1 MDVLDTVIRALAKAI
16 CAILLG
22 ASTVTLAQAQDIYP
36 SRPLRIIV
44 PFAPGGGIDILG
56 RTVGQKLSERWKQP
70 VVIENRPGAS
80 GAIGFELAAKAPPD
94 GYSILMSVNTM
105 IMLPSLNKK
114 VPFDPIKDFAPV
126 APVAVGTMAFVVPPS
141 LGAKTIAEFVALAKK
156 EPGKLNYGSPGN
168 GTPHHLSMELFKQ
181 RAGIDLTHI
190 PYKGSDG
197 MMTGILGGQISA
209 VFMPV
214 HQALTNVQAGRLVM
228 LSASGTRR
236 ANATPNVPSLGEA
249 AGIRDIDVDIWF
261 GMYLQA
267 ATPKEIVAKL
277 NAEVN
282 AILKMPEVVETL
294 AKQGLQATGGT
305 PAELAELTASD
316 LAHWAKV
323 IRDANIRAD

>member
-1 MDVLDTVIRALAKAI
+1 MKKLLLIAGALA
-16 CAILLG
+16 G
-22 ASTVTLAQAQDIYP
+22 LAVAGLPQAQDAYP
-36 SRPLRIIV
+36 SKPLRIIV

-56 RTVGQKLSERWKQP
+56 RTLGQKLSERWKQP

-80 GAIGFELAAKAPPD
+80 GAIGFDLAAKAPPD

-105 IMLPSLNKK
+105 IMLPSLNRKL
-114 VPFDPIKDFAPV
+114 PFDAIKDFAPV
-126 APVAVGTMAFVVPPS
+126 VPVAVGTMAFVVPPS
-141 LGAKTIAEFVALAKK
+141 LNVKTIAEFVALAKK

-181 RAGIDLTHI
+181 RAGINLTHI

-197 MMTGILGGQISA
+197 MMAGILGGQISA

-228 LSASGTRR
+228 LSASGTKRS
-236 ANATPNVPSLGEA
+236 NATPTVPSLGEA

-267 ATPKEIVAKL
+267 AAPKEVIAKL

-282 AILKMPEVVETL
+282 AILKTPDVIETL
-294 AKQGLQATGGT
+294 ARQGLQPTGGT
-305 PAELAELTASD
+305 QADLADLTSSD
-316 LAHWAKV
+316 LARWAKV
-323 IRDANIRAD
+323 IQEANIKAD

>member
-1 MDVLDTVIRALAKAI
+1 MKKLMLLAAAL
-16 CAILLG
+16 LSTLG
-22 ASTVTLAQAQDIYP
+22 AGAAQAQDAYP
-36 SRPLRIIV
+36 SKPLRIIV

-56 RTVGQKLSERWKQP
+56 RTLGQKLFERWKQP

-114 VPFDPIKDFAPV
+114 VPYDPIRDFAPV
-126 APVAVGTMAFVVPPS
+126 APVAIGTMALVVPPS
-141 LGAKTIAEFVALAKK
+141 LNVKSVGEFVALAKK

-168 GTPHHLSMELFKQ
+168 GTPHHLAMELFKQ
-181 RAGIDLTHI
+181 RAGIELTHI

-197 MMTGILGGQISA
+197 MMTGILGGQINA

-214 HQALTNVQAGRLVM
+214 HQALANVQAGRLVM
-228 LSASGTRR
+228 LSSSGTKRS
-236 ANATPNVPSLGEA
+236 NATPNVPSLGEA

-261 GMYLQA
+261 GMYLPA

-282 AILKMPEVVETL
+282 AILKSPDVVETL
-294 AKQGLQATGGT
+294 AKQGLQPTGGT
-305 PAELAELTASD
+305 PADLAELTASD
-316 LAHWAKV
+316 LERWAKV

>member
-1 MDVLDTVIRALAKAI
+1 MKKLLLIAGALA
-16 CAILLG
+16 G
-22 ASTVTLAQAQDIYP
+22 LAVAGLPQAQDAYP
-36 SRPLRIIV
+36 SKPLRIIV

-56 RTVGQKLSERWKQP
+56 RTLGQKLSERWKQP

-80 GAIGFELAAKAPPD
+80 GAIGFDLAAKAPPD

-105 IMLPSLNKK
+105 IMLPSLNRKL
-114 VPFDPIKDFAPV
+114 PFDAIKDFAPV
-126 APVAVGTMAFVVPPS
+126 VPVAVGTMAFVVPPS
-141 LGAKTIAEFVALAKK
+141 LNVKTIAEFVALAKK

-181 RAGIDLTHI
+181 RAGINLTHI

-197 MMTGILGGQISA
+197 MMAGILGGQISA

-228 LSASGTRR
+228 LSASGTKRS
-236 ANATPNVPSLGEA
+236 NATPTVPSLGEA

-267 ATPKEIVAKL
+267 AAPKEVIARL

-282 AILKMPEVVETL
+282 AILKTPDVIETL
-294 AKQGLQATGGT
+294 ARQGLQPTGGT
-305 PAELAELTASD
+305 QADLADLTSSD
-316 LAHWAKV
+316 LARWAKV
-323 IRDANIRAD
+323 IQEANIKAD

>member
-1 MDVLDTVIRALAKAI
+1 MKKLMLVAAAL
-16 CAILLG
+16 LSTLG
-22 ASTVTLAQAQDIYP
+22 AGPAAAQDAYP
-36 SRPLRIIV
+36 SKPLRIIV

-56 RTVGQKLSERWKQP
+56 RTLGQKLFERWKQP

-114 VPFDPIKDFAPV
+114 VPYDPIKDFAPV
-126 APVAVGTMAFVVPPS
+126 ASVAIGTMALVVPPS
-141 LGAKTIAEFVALAKK
+141 LNVKTVGEFVALAKK

-168 GTPHHLSMELFKQ
+168 GTPHHLAMELFKQ
-181 RAGIDLTHI
+181 RAGIELTHI

-214 HQALTNVQAGRLVM
+214 HQALANVQAGRLVM
-228 LSASGTRR
+228 LSSSGTKRS
-236 ANATPNVPSLGEA
+236 NATPNVPSLGEA

-261 GMYLQA
+261 GMYLPA

-282 AILKMPEVVETL
+282 AILKLPDVVETL
-294 AKQGLQATGGT
+294 ARQGLHPTGGT
-305 PAELAELTASD
+305 PADLADLTASD
-316 LAHWAKV
+316 LERWAKV

>member
-1 MDVLDTVIRALAKAI
+1 MKKSMLVASALAG
-16 CAILLG
+16 LL
-22 ASTVTLAQAQDIYP
+22 AVSLSQAQDAYP
-36 SRPLRIIV
+36 AKPLRIIV

-56 RTVGQKLSERWKQP
+56 RTLGQKLSERWKQP
-70 VVIENRPGAS
+70 VVIENKPGAS
-80 GAIGFELAAKAPPD
+80 GAIGFEMAAKAPAD

-105 IMLPSLNKK
+105 IMLPSLKK
-114 VPFDPIKDFAPV
+114 NLPYDAIKDFAPV
-126 APVAVGTMAFVVPPS
+126 APVAVGTMAFVVPPA
-141 LGAKTIAEFVALAKK
+141 LGVKTVPEFVALAKK
-156 EPGKLNYGSPGN
+156 EPGKLNYGSPGS
-168 GTPHHLSMELFKQ
+168 GTPHHLAMELFKQ
-181 RAGIDLTHI
+181 RAGISLTHI

-228 LSASGTRR
+228 LSASGTKRS
-236 ANATPNVPSLGEA
+236 NATPNVPSLGEA

-267 ATPKEIVAKL
+267 AAPKDVIAKL

-282 AILKMPEVVETL
+282 AILKSPDVVETL
-294 AKQGLQATGGT
+294 ARQGLQPTGGT

-316 LAHWAKV
+316 LERWAKV

>member
-1 MDVLDTVIRALAKAI
+1 MKKLMLLAAAL
-16 CAILLG
+16 LSTLG
-22 ASTVTLAQAQDIYP
+22 AGAAQAQDAYP
-36 SRPLRIIV
+36 SKPLRIIV

-56 RTVGQKLSERWKQP
+56 RTLGQKLFERWKQP

-114 VPFDPIKDFAPV
+114 VPYDPIKDFAPV
-126 APVAVGTMAFVVPPS
+126 APVAIGTMALVVPPS
-141 LGAKTIAEFVALAKK
+141 LNVKSVGEFVALAKK

-168 GTPHHLSMELFKQ
+168 GTPHHLAMELFKQ
-181 RAGIDLTHI
+181 RAGIELTHI

-197 MMTGILGGQISA
+197 MMTGILGGQINA

-214 HQALTNVQAGRLVM
+214 HQALANVQAGRLVM
-228 LSASGTRR
+228 LSSSGTKRS
-236 ANATPNVPSLGEA
+236 NATPNVPSLGEA

-261 GMYLQA
+261 GMYLPA

-282 AILKMPEVVETL
+282 AILKSPDVVETL
-294 AKQGLQATGGT
+294 AKQGLQPTGGT
-305 PAELAELTASD
+305 PADLAELTASD
-316 LAHWAKV
+316 LDRWAKV

>member
-1 MDVLDTVIRALAKAI
+1 MKKSMLVASALAG
-16 CAILLG
+16 LL
-22 ASTVTLAQAQDIYP
+22 AVSLSQAQDAYP
-36 SRPLRIIV
+36 AKPLRIIV

-56 RTVGQKLSERWKQP
+56 RTLGQKLSERWKQP
-70 VVIENRPGAS
+70 VVIENKPGAS
-80 GAIGFELAAKAPPD
+80 GAIGFEMAAKAPAD

-105 IMLPSLNKK
+105 IMLPSLKK
-114 VPFDPIKDFAPV
+114 NLPYDAIKDFAPV
-126 APVAVGTMAFVVPPS
+126 APVAVGTMAFVVPPA
-141 LGAKTIAEFVALAKK
+141 LGVKTVPEFVALAKK
-156 EPGKLNYGSPGN
+156 EPGKLNYGSPGS
-168 GTPHHLSMELFKQ
+168 GTPHHLAMELFKQ
-181 RAGIDLTHI
+181 RAGISLTHI

-228 LSASGTRR
+228 LSASGTKRS
-236 ANATPNVPSLGEA
+236 NATPNVPSLGEA

-267 ATPKEIVAKL
+267 AAPKDVIAKL

-282 AILKMPEVVETL
+282 AILKSPDVVETL
-294 AKQGLQATGGT
+294 ARQGLQPTGGT

-316 LAHWAKV
+316 LERWARV

>member
-1 MDVLDTVIRALAKAI
+1 MRNLILLAGLSLAALAAGP
-16 CAILLG
+16 ALG
-22 ASTVTLAQAQDIYP
+22 QEPYP
-36 SRPLRIIV
+36 SKPLRIIV

-56 RTVGQKLSERWKQP
+56 RTLGQKLSERWKQP
-70 VVIENRPGAS
+70 VVIENKPGAS
-80 GAIGFELAAKAPPD
+80 GAIGFDLAAKAPAD

-114 VPFDPIKDFAPV
+114 LPFDAIKDFAPV

-141 LGAKTIAEFVALAKK
+141 LNMKTMAEFVALAKK

-181 RAGIDLTHI
+181 RAGISLTHI
-190 PYKGSDG
+190 TYKGSDG

-228 LSASGTRR
+228 LAASGTKRS
-236 ANATPNVPSLGEA
+236 NATPTVPSLGEA

-267 ATPKEIVAKL
+267 AAPKDVVAKL

-282 AILKMPEVVETL
+282 AILKSADVIETL
-294 AKQGLQATGGT
+294 AKQGLQPTGGT
-305 PAELAELTASD
+305 PADLADLTSSD
-316 LAHWAKV
+316 LDRWAKV
-323 IRDANIRAD
+323 IREANIRAD

>member
-1 MDVLDTVIRALAKAI
+1 MRKTLSLVVLVIGTFLCGPAFP
-16 CAILLG
+16 
-22 ASTVTLAQAQDIYP
+22 QDAYP
-36 SRPLRIIV
+36 SKPLRIIV

-56 RTVGQKLSERWKQP
+56 RTLGQKLSERWKQP

-80 GAIGFELAAKAPPD
+80 GAIGFDLAAKAPPD

-105 IMLPSLNKK
+105 IMLPSLGKK
-114 VPFDPIKDFAPV
+114 IPFDPIKDFAPV

-141 LGAKTIAEFVALAKK
+141 LGVKTMPEFVALAKK

-197 MMTGILGGQISA
+197 MMTGILGGQIGA

-228 LSASGTRR
+228 LSSSGTKRS
-236 ANATPNVPSLGEA
+236 NATPNVPSLGEA

-261 GMYLQA
+261 GVYLQA
-267 ATPKEIVAKL
+267 ATPRDIVAKL

-282 AILKMPEVVETL
+282 AILKSPDVVETL
-294 AKQGLQATGGT
+294 AKQGLQPTGGT
-305 PAELAELTASD
+305 PEDLAALTSSD
-316 LAHWAKV
+316 LARWAKV
-323 IRDANIRAD
+323 IQDAHIKAD

>member
-1 MDVLDTVIRALAKAI
+1 MKTFLLAAGAAAAL
-16 CAILLG
+16 LVSGLP
-22 ASTVTLAQAQDIYP
+22 QAQDAYP
-36 SRPLRIIV
+36 SKPLRIIV

-80 GAIGFELAAKAPPD
+80 GAIGFDLAAKAPPD

-114 VPFDPIKDFAPV
+114 LSFDPIKDFAPV
-126 APVAVGTMAFVVPPS
+126 VPVAIGTMAFVVPPS
-141 LGAKTIAEFVALAKK
+141 LNVKTIPEFIALAKK

-181 RAGIDLTHI
+181 RAGIILTHI

-214 HQALTNVQAGRLVM
+214 HQALTNVQAGRLIM
-228 LSASGTRR
+228 LSASGTKRS
-236 ANATPNVPSLGEA
+236 NATPTVPSLGEA

-267 ATPKEIVAKL
+267 AAPKDVIAKL

-282 AILKMPEVVETL
+282 AILKSPDVIETL
-294 AKQGLQATGGT
+294 AKQGLQPTGGT
-305 PAELAELTASD
+305 PAELAELTSSD
-316 LAHWAKV
+316 LARWAKV
-323 IRDANIRAD
+323 IQEANIKAD

>member
-1 MDVLDTVIRALAKAI
+1 MRNLILLAGLSLAALAAGP
-16 CAILLG
+16 ALG
-22 ASTVTLAQAQDIYP
+22 QEPYP
-36 SRPLRIIV
+36 SKPLRIIV

-56 RTVGQKLSERWKQP
+56 RTLGQKLSERWKQP
-70 VVIENRPGAS
+70 VVIENKPGAS
-80 GAIGFELAAKAPPD
+80 GAIGFDLAAKAPAD

-114 VPFDPIKDFAPV
+114 LPFDAIKDFAPV

-141 LGAKTIAEFVALAKK
+141 LNMKTMAEFVALAKK
-156 EPGKLNYGSPGN
+156 EPGKLNSGSPGN

-181 RAGIDLTHI
+181 RAGISLTHI
-190 PYKGSDG
+190 TYKGSDG

-228 LSASGTRR
+228 LAASGTKRS
-236 ANATPNVPSLGEA
+236 NATPTVPSLGEA

-267 ATPKEIVAKL
+267 AAPKDVVAKL

-282 AILKMPEVVETL
+282 AILKSADVIETL
-294 AKQGLQATGGT
+294 AKQGLQPTGGT
-305 PAELAELTASD
+305 PADLADLTSSD
-316 LAHWAKV
+316 LDRWAKV
-323 IRDANIRAD
+323 IREANIRAD

>member
-1 MDVLDTVIRALAKAI
+1 MECFMRKPILSAVLLLAAMLAGPALGQDV
-16 CAILLG
+16 
-22 ASTVTLAQAQDIYP
+22 YP
-36 SRPLRIIV
+36 SKPLRIIV

-56 RTVGQKLSERWKQP
+56 RTLGNKLSERWKQP

-80 GAIGFELAAKAPPD
+80 GAIGFDLAAKAPPD

-114 VPFDPIKDFAPV
+114 LAFDPIKDFAPV
-126 APVAVGTMAFVVPPS
+126 APVAIGTMAFVVPPA
-141 LGAKTIAEFVALAKK
+141 LGVKSIAEFVALAKK

-181 RAGIDLTHI
+181 RAGINITHI

-228 LSASGTRR
+228 LSSSGTKRS
-236 ANATPNVPSLGEA
+236 NATPNVPSLGEA

-261 GMYLQA
+261 GMYLPA
-267 ATPKEIVAKL
+267 ATPKDIIGKL

-282 AILKMPEVVETL
+282 AILKSPDVIETL
-294 AKQGLQATGGT
+294 AKQGLQPTGGT
-305 PAELAELTASD
+305 PEELAALTSSD
-316 LAHWAKV
+316 LARWAKV
-323 IRDANIRAD
+323 IQEANIKAD

>member
-1 MDVLDTVIRALAKAI
+1 MKKSILAVAALI
-16 CAILLG
+16 G
-22 ASTVTLAQAQDIYP
+22 AFAAGVARAQDPYP
-36 SRPLRIIV
+36 SKPLRIIV

-56 RTVGQKLSERWKQP
+56 RTLGQKLSERWKQP
-70 VVIENRPGAS
+70 VVIENKPGAS

-105 IMLPSLNKK
+105 IMLPSLSKK

-126 APVAVGTMAFVVPPS
+126 APVAVGTMAFVVPPT
-141 LGAKTIAEFVALAKK
+141 LGVKNIAEFVALAKK

-228 LSASGTRR
+228 LSSSGTRR
-236 ANATPNVPSLGEA
+236 SNATPAVPSLGEA

-261 GMYLQA
+261 GMYLPA

-277 NAEVN
+277 NAEIN
-282 AILKMPEVVETL
+282 AILKSPDVIETL
-294 AKQGLQATGGT
+294 AKQGLYPTGGT
-305 PAELAELTASD
+305 PEELAALTSSD
-316 LAHWAKV
+316 LARWARV
-323 IRDANIRAD
+323 IQDAHIRAD

>member
-1 MDVLDTVIRALAKAI
+1 MKKLMLLAAAL
-16 CAILLG
+16 LSTLG
-22 ASTVTLAQAQDIYP
+22 AGAAQAQDAYP
-36 SRPLRIIV
+36 SKPLRIIV

-56 RTVGQKLSERWKQP
+56 RTLGQKLSERWKQP

-105 IMLPSLNKK
+105 VMLPSLNKK
-114 VPFDPIKDFAPV
+114 VPYDPIRDFAPV
-126 APVAVGTMAFVVPPS
+126 APVAIGTMALVVPPS
-141 LGAKTIAEFVALAKK
+141 LNVKSVGEFVALAKK

-168 GTPHHLSMELFKQ
+168 GTPHHLAMELFKQ
-181 RAGIDLTHI
+181 RAGIELTHI

-214 HQALTNVQAGRLVM
+214 HQALANVQAGRLVM
-228 LSASGTRR
+228 LSSSGTKRS
-236 ANATPNVPSLGEA
+236 NATPNVPSLGEA

-261 GMYLQA
+261 GMYLPA

-282 AILKMPEVVETL
+282 AILKSPDVVETL
-294 AKQGLQATGGT
+294 AKQGLQPTGGT
-305 PAELAELTASD
+305 PADLADLTASD
-316 LAHWAKV
+316 LERWAKV